1 MSVSAT
7 RFYRLGINSLC
18 CCFFEV
24 DVVVVVIVVVV
35 VYEIRRTVKAHPER
49 TTQLSR

>member
-1 MSVSAT
+1 MQLGSIGLESIRSVVV
-7 RFYRLGINSLC
+7 
-18 CCFFEV
+18 FFEV

-35 VYEIRRTVKAHPER
+35 VFEIRRTVKAHPER